1 MALIKCT
8 ECNNKFSEHAN
19 ACPNCGCT
27 TKIVKKNTE
36 IKKEKLYN
44 KAIDI
49 ISNYKNIKELK
60 KAKEIIKSL
69 NGFKD
74 SINKIDEIDNLLDKL
89 YAIRKKKTIKIMI
102 FADMVIISSILVMN
116 IDTILF
122 KKEIYKLEKYLK
134 LDGYS
139 EQSFPK
145 LKRISENFNDS
156 SLHQNDE
163 YEGYKKYYYKKQL
176 SGDKDANNNIYFVKS
191 HAIFVYEI
199 PTLKDD
205 ESECSYDNKFEYDIV
220 ENKAEFY
227 CERKYGNSARY
238 IYFEKDYNNNKNNKN
253 CYYKMLTHNE
263 KYVYI
268 NGKKYYDYDYYGKY
282 KIDCEELHLN
292 NIELK
297 MDNFKNNVSDYLE
310 KANVDINNIRK
321 KA

>member
-1 MALIKCT
+1 MTLIKCS
-8 ECNNKFSEHAN
+8 ECNNKFSEYAST
-19 ACPNCGCT
+19 CQNCGCP
-27 TKIVKKNTE
+27 TKIVKKNIL
-36 IKKEKLYN
+36 IKKEEQYN
-44 KAIDI
+44 KVINI
-49 ISNYKNIKELK
+49 METYKTKKELK
-60 KAKEIIKSL
+60 KAKTILTSL
-69 NGFKD
+69 DNYKD
-74 SINKIDEIDNLLDKL
+74 SVNKIKEIDNLLDKL

-102 FADMVIISSILVMN
+102 FADIVIISSILVMN

-139 EQSFPK
+139 EQSFHK

-176 SGDKDANNNIYFVKS
+176 SEDKDANNNIYFVKS

-220 ENKAEFY
+220 ENKAKFY

-238 IYFEKDYNNNKNNKN
+238 IYFEKDYNNNNKN
-253 CYYKMLTHNE
+253 CYYKMLTHDK

-268 NGKKYYDYDYYGKY
+268 NGEKYYDYDYYYRNY
-282 KIDCEELHLN
+282 KIDCAELHLN

-297 MDNFKNNVSDYLE
+297 MDNFKNHVSNYLE
-310 KANVDINNIRK
+310 KANVDTNSIRK